1 MEFKYFAVNDVVP
14 NEITI
19 ITKDLVPEGFNGN
32 ARARA
37 DCAEKVNVILEDLGW
52 ASAKAQGLKQ
62 PITSGPKFRMSEHIL
77 YILVDPGNCD
87 GRGSVVGLLKIG
99 RKKLFMWDLAGY
111 QHEVEPLCILD
122 FYIHESKQRTG
133 WGKKLFEYMLK
144 HQNVLPQHLA
154 IDRPSE
160 KFLSFL
166 YKHYGLEHI
175 LPQMNNFVIFDGFF
189 DSESGEQKTLDGGSS
204 LQVTRR
210 VNNQM
215 SSVKSTNRNSAYDL
229 ASRSSVGRFSAYK
242 PESTMSQILHDGV
255 SQSIPRS
262 EVRDD
267 ALNGSSQSE
276 HTTFIVEDPHS
287 SSKEPSCPP
296 GYLQQKSVETTIS
309 EDKSAYRHSRL
320 W

>member
-1 MEFKYFAVNDVVP
+1 MEFNFFPVNNIFKND
-14 NEITI
+14 ITI
-19 ITKDLVPEGFNGN
+19 VTKELLPEGFPGDGS
-32 ARARA
+32 AKV
-37 DCAEKVNVILEDLGW
+37 DCANKINIILDEIGW
-52 ASAKAQGLKQ
+52 ASAKAQQLIR
-62 PITSGPKFRMSEHIL
+62 PITSGAKMKLSDHIL
-77 YILVDPGNCD
+77 YLLTDPGDSN

-99 RKKLFMWDLAGY
+99 RKKLFMFDLAGY

-133 WGKKLFEYMLK
+133 CGKKLFEYMLE
-144 HQNVLPQHLA
+144 HQNVRPEQMA

-175 LPQMNNFVIFDGFF
+175 LPQMNNFVVFNGFF
-189 DSESGEQKTLDGGSS
+189 DHGSGDGQKICNGNSS

-215 SSVKSTNRNSAYDL
+215 SSVKSTNRNSAYDI
-229 ASRSSVGRFSAYK
+229 ASRSAGRFSAYK
-242 PESTMSQILHDGV
+242 PESTMGMILHDGI
-255 SQSIPRS
+255 SQSTPRS
-262 EVRDD
+262 EDQD
-267 ALNGSSQSE
+267 ALNGSSE
-276 HTTFIVEDPHS
+276 HTTIIAGEANS
-287 SSKEPSCPP
+287 SSQEATCSTGFHQPKCVD
-296 GYLQQKSVETTIS
+296 KIS

>member
-1 MEFKYFAVNDVVP
+1 MEFNYFSVNSIFNND
-14 NEITI
+14 ITI
-19 ITKDLVPEGFNGN
+19 VTKELLPEGFSGKGT
-32 ARARA
+32 ARV
-37 DCAEKVNVILEDLGW
+37 DCSNKISIILDEIGW
-52 ASAKAQGLKQ
+52 ASAKAQQLIK
-62 PITSGPKFRMSEHIL
+62 PITSGSKLKLSDHIL
-77 YILVDPGNCD
+77 YLLTDPESSN
-87 GRGSVVGLLKIG
+87 GRGTVVGLLKIG
-99 RKKLFMWDLAGY
+99 RKKLFMFDLAGY

-133 WGKKLFEYMLK
+133 CGKKLFEYMLQ
-144 HQNVLPQHLA
+144 HQNVRPQHMA

-175 LPQMNNFVIFDGFF
+175 LPQMNNFVVFKGFF
-189 DSESGEQKTLDGGSS
+189 DHDSGEGQKICNGTSS

-229 ASRSSVGRFSAYK
+229 ASRSPGRFSAHK
-242 PESTMSQILHDGV
+242 PESTMGMILHDGI
-255 SQSIPRS
+255 SQSTPRS
-262 EVRDD
+262 EVQDD
-267 ALNGSSQSE
+267 ALNGSSQNE
-276 HTTFIVEDPHS
+276 HTTFIAGDASTS
-287 SSKEPSCPP
+287 SQEATCSSAFHQPKCVD
-296 GYLQQKSVETTIS
+296 KIS